1 MIGGRVGT
9 SYVPPGASDTV
20 GRMRRWLYVSL
31 GLMCVGLG
39 VLGAFLPILPTT
51 PFLLL
56 ASLLFVRSDERW
68 NAWLLSLPRF
78 GPMIR
83 EWNERRAV
91 SRRVKTTAYITVTCA
106 ILCTFFFGVFSEE
119 RQALA
124 INLVALVLEFVGLF
138 VVWRL
143 PTAKEETSP
152 VKSGP
157 ESVRTPLPA
166 AGAPEPKRDLPDP
179 LGGQGTP
186 QSPTRVSSPGNH

>member
-68 NAWLLSLPRF
+68 NTWLLGLPRF

-83 EWNERRAV
+83 DWNERRAV
-91 SRRVKTTAYITVTCA
+91 SRRVKTTAYITVIGA
-106 ILCTFFFGVFSEE
+106 ILYTFFFGVSSEG
-119 RQALA
+119 RQSAV

-143 PTAKEETSP
+143 PTAKDETLP
-152 VKSGP
+152 LKSRL
-157 ESVRTPLPA
+157 ESVRTSRPAEGTPIPKPGVAGPLEVQGPPPGPP
-166 AGAPEPKRDLPDP
+166 GAP
-179 LGGQGTP
+179 
-186 QSPTRVSSPGNH
+186 SSRSH